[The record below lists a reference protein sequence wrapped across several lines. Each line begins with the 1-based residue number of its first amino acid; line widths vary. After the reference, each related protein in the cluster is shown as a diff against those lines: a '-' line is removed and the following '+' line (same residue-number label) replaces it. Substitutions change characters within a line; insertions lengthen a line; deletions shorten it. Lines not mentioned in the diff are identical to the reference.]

1 MFHYPDNKDKF
12 ENLLQGFK
20 LRSGSNK
27 ISDYINSDSDSYEE
41 NIKRDHLIVMDNVCG
56 LADTSQKFASFL
68 TIARK
73 FRYHCVYI
81 FHAIHP
87 EKSIWKSILSQ
98 TNTLNVF
105 PLSSVKKKY

>member
-1 MFHYPDNKDKF
+1 
-12 ENLLQGFK
+12 
-20 LRSGSNK
+20 
-27 ISDYINSDSDSYEE
+27 
-41 NIKRDHLIVMDNVCG
+41 MDNVCG

-81 FHAIHP
+81 FHTIHP